1 MIDDLDSILY
11 KVNRPARYTGG
22 EWNSVVKAWES
33 AEVRVALSY
42 PDIYEIGMSNFGLAI
57 IYDLVNKKSG
67 VLAERVFAPWVDME
81 TEMRRLGIPLFTL
94 ESRRPVRDFDI
105 FGFSQGYEMTYTNV
119 LNMLD
124 LAGIPLFAAQRDDA
138 YPLVVAGGSCSVNP
152 EPMADF
158 FDLFIIGEGE
168 EVTGEFLEAFRRW
181 KNEGSGS
188 KEKLLRAAAGITGI
202 YIPGFYT
209 VDYHPQGTVASI
221 TPTVDEAKP
230 SIERRIVSKL
240 SPPLTRPIVP
250 HLQAVHDRAAVEIQ
264 RGCPNGCRFCQAGMI
279 YRPLRERTHDEVVR
293 TVGEIIENCGYEE
306 FSLLSLSTSDYSD
319 ISNLVSKLSQRYRD
333 KHLMLS
339 LPSLRPDSF
348 SVKLADSLRGR
359 RKGGLTFAPEAGTER
374 LRHVINKGTS
384 EEEVLRAIE
393 TASERGWR
401 NLKLYFVIGL
411 PTETEEDIE
420 GIVELVRKIRYASKG
435 KMNVKVSASTFVPK
449 PHTPFQWAAQVGEEE
464 LAAKHQM
471 LRAGLRKLG
480 AHLSWQEPS
489 VSLLEAVLAR
499 GDRRLGRVIHR
510 AWELGC
516 KFDAW
521 SEHYSYDTWQRAFEE
536 TGLDPQFYAL
546 RERPQAEVMP
556 WSHIDTGVEP
566 GFLWREYQRSKQA
579 IETPSCRDGDCTV
592 CGLHRSQA
600 DCKKKYQELINHPQA
615 AIPATE

>member
-1 MIDDLDSILY
+1 MTDDLDSILY

-22 EWNSVVKAWES
+22 EWNSLVKDWDS

-67 VLAERVFAPWVDME
+67 ILAERVFAPWVDME
-81 TEMRRLGIPLFTL
+81 AEMRRLGIPLFTL
-94 ESRRPVRDFDI
+94 ESKRPVKDFDI
-105 FGFSQGYEMTYTNV
+105 FGFSLGHEMTYTNA

-124 LAGIPLFAAQRDDA
+124 LAGIPLFAAQRDDSH
-138 YPLVVAGGSCSVNP
+138 PLVVAGGSCSVNP

-158 FDLFIIGEGE
+158 LDLFIIGEGE
-168 EVTGEFLEAFRRW
+168 EVTGEFLEVFRRW
-181 KNEGSGS
+181 KNEGSRS
-188 KEKLLRAAAGITGI
+188 KEKLLRAAACIPGV
-202 YIPGFYT
+202 YIPSFYK
-209 VDYHPQGTVASI
+209 VDYNPQGTVASI
-221 TPTVDEAKP
+221 TPLVAEAKP
-230 SIERRIVSKL
+230 CVERRIVSKL

-250 HLQAVHDRAAVEIQ
+250 HLQAVHDRATVEIQ

-293 TVGEIIENCGYEE
+293 AVDEIIENCGYEE
-306 FSLLSLSTSDYSD
+306 VSLLSLSTSDYSD
-319 ISNLVSKLSQRYRD
+319 IGNLVSKLSQRYRD

-339 LPSLRPDSF
+339 LPSLRPDTF

-374 LRHVINKGTS
+374 LRHVINKGIS
-384 EEEVLRAIE
+384 EEEVLRAVE

-420 GIVELVRKIRYASKG
+420 GIVELVRKIRHVGKG

-464 LAAKHQM
+464 LAAKHQI

-480 AHLSWQEPS
+480 AHLSWQEPN

-499 GDRRLGRVIHR
+499 GDRRLGRVIYR

-516 KFDAW
+516 RFDAW
-521 SEHYSYDTWQRAFEE
+521 SEQYSYDTWQRAFEE

-546 RERPQAEVMP
+546 RERPRDELTP
-556 WSHIDTGVEP
+556 WSHIDTGVETA
-566 GFLWREYQRSKQA
+566 FLWREYQRSKQG
-579 IETPSCRDGDCTV
+579 IETPNCHYGDCVV
-592 CGLHRSQA
+592 CGLQQSQA
-600 DCKKKYQELINHPQA
+600 DCKKKYQELINRPQTA
-615 AIPATE
+615 PPVEE